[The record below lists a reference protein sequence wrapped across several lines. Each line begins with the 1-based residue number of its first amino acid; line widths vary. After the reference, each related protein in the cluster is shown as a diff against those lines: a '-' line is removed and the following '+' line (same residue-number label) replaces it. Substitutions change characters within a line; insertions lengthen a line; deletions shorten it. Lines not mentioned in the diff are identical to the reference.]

1 MPEILLEMKNVTMEF
16 PGVVAL
22 KNVDFMLAKGEVH
35 SIIGENGAGKSTL
48 IKILSGVYTPTN
60 GKILIGGKEVF
71 FNSPMDSRKNG
82 ISTIYQELNLM
93 PSLSIAENIFLN
105 NLPLNKFGIV
115 KWDQLYKQT
124 KEVLKEIGLNLEP
137 KIKISSLKVAH
148 QQLIE
153 IAKSLSLNSK
163 IIIMDEP
170 TSALSDEE
178 INTLFEIIG
187 SLKEKGVSCIFISH
201 KINEV
206 LKISDTI
213 TVLRDGLNVGKLS
226 GKNADQNMLVHLMV
240 GRELNNLFPKMPAK
254 IGEIIFEVK
263 NLVSKN
269 LGLKNVSFNLRKGEI
284 LGIFGLVGAKR
295 TELARS
301 IFGAEKIDS
310 GEIYMEGKLIK
321 NKSTEYM
328 AGKGVGFI
336 PEDRKHSGIFPILSV
351 AKNISISSLNQISKG
366 NVLRKNYEN
375 SLVKE
380 IVKKMDVRTPSIER
394 KIIYLSGGNQQKAII
409 SRWLIKEDL
418 KILIMDEPARGIDV
432 GAKSEIHRIISS
444 LAVQGIGIIM
454 ISSELPEILGM
465 SDRVIVMREGEISGE
480 FERDVATQENL
491 LKAAIHL

>member
-22 KNVDFMLAKGEVH
+22 SDVDFSLTKGEVH

-48 IKILSGVYTPTN
+48 IKILSGVYTPTQ
-60 GKILIGGKEVF
+60 GKISIEGKEVF
-71 FNSPMDSRKNG
+71 FNNPMDARKNG
-82 ISTIYQELNLM
+82 LSTIYQELNLV
-93 PSLSIAENIFLN
+93 PALSIAENIFLN
-105 NLPLNKFGIV
+105 NLPLNKFGVV
-115 KWDQLYKQT
+115 KWEQLYTQT
-124 KEVLKEIGLNLEP
+124 KEVLKEIGLKLDP
-137 KIKISSLKVAH
+137 KTKISSLKVAN

-153 IAKSLSLNSK
+153 IAKSLTLNSK

-178 INTLFEIIG
+178 ISTLFTIIG
-187 SLKEKGVSCIFISH
+187 NLKKKNISCIFISH

-213 TVLRDGLNVGKLS
+213 TVLRDGLNVGTID
-226 GKNADQNMLVHLMV
+226 GKEANQDKLVHMMV
-240 GRELNNLFPKMPAK
+240 GRELKNLFPKSSAI
-254 IGEIIFEVK
+254 IGEVIFEVK
-263 NLVSKN
+263 NLVSRN
-269 LGLKNVSFNLRKGEI
+269 LGIKNVSFNLRRGEI
-284 LGIFGLVGAKR
+284 LGIFGLVGSKR

-321 NKSTEYM
+321 NKNTEYM
-328 AGKGVGFI
+328 AAAGVGFI
-336 PEDRKHSGIFPILSV
+336 PEDRKQSGIFPVLSV
-351 AKNISISSLNQISKG
+351 AKNISISSLNKISKG
-366 NVLRKNYEN
+366 NVIRKNFEN
-375 SLVKE
+375 LIVTE
-380 IVKKMDVRTPSIER
+380 IVKKMDVRTPNIER

-409 SRWLIKEDL
+409 SRWLIRDDL

-432 GAKSEIHRIISS
+432 GAKSEIHRIISD
-444 LAVQGIGIIM
+444 LAVLGIGIIM

-465 SDRVIVMREGEISGE
+465 SDRIVVMREGEISGE
-480 FERDVATQENL
+480 FNRDVASQENL